1 MPSSAISPHSKNAA
15 RPEVVNGAAV
25 EPPSAGGG
33 QRPAAADVPALA
45 RFLAVRA
52 RSTQLVA
59 HLSEEDMVV
68 QSMPDAS
75 PAKWHLAHTTW
86 FFERF
91 ILRERKADYE
101 AFDSRF
107 DFLFNSYY
115 EAVGARHPRPM
126 RGLLTRPTLKQ
137 VLEYRR
143 HVDMQMRSLLGKPLQ
158 REVDALLQLGLA
170 HEEQHQELLVMD
182 ALHLFAQSAL
192 KPVFDPDWPLAAG
205 GRTAEFR
212 RSAGGWTRIGASTM
226 HFAFDNEGPQHRV
239 WLTPFAIA
247 DRLVTNGEWLSFMSA
262 GGYQQAQF
270 WLSDGWDQR
279 SAEDWQAPSYWER
292 VGDRWLQM
300 TPAGLQPVDPA
311 APVLH
316 VSYFEADAYARWAG
330 ARLPTEFE
338 WEHAVR
344 TVQGLEQVYDT
355 AWQWTSSAYAPYPR
369 FRTAA
374 GAVGEYNGKFMSG
387 QMVLRGACAATPPGH
402 ARASYRNF
410 YRAGQRWMFS
420 SVRLARDVAPPPDG
434 PDPDF
439 LSDVLAGLAQQPKT
453 LSPKYFYDDQGSALF
468 EAICETPEY
477 YPTRTEIQMLKRIA
491 PEVAAPLAD
500 DTVLLELGSGASIK
514 TRMLLDASPRLSAY
528 VPVDISPDALHA
540 ASERLRADYPSL
552 AILPQVADFTRQF
565 EVPASLE
572 GRPILAF
579 FPGSTIGNFE
589 HDQALALL
597 RMLRRRLA
605 PSDRLLI
612 GADQV
617 KDLATLQAAYDD
629 AAGIT
634 AAFNR
639 NLLQRINRELDG
651 TFDPLS
657 FRHEARWN
665 AASSR
670 IEMHLVSTRAQVA
683 CVAGQAFSFEEGE
696 SIHTENSHKFTRD
709 SFTRLAGEAGWVLER
724 EWISDA
730 PSFGVF
736 LFRGRQ
742 G

>member
-1 MPSSAISPHSKNAA
+1 MRASAISPYSKTATRADGHREA
-15 RPEVVNGAAV
+15 RVDTPRA
-25 EPPSAGGG
+25 SAGP
-33 QRPAAADVPALA
+33 QPEATDTPLLT

-52 RSTQLVA
+52 RSLQLVV

-75 PAKWHLAHTTW
+75 PSKWHLAHTTW

-91 ILRERKADYE
+91 ILRERSPGYE
-101 AFDSRF
+101 PFDSRF

-115 EAVGARHPRPM
+115 EAIGARHPRPK
-126 RGLLTRPTLKQ
+126 RGLLTRPTLEQ
-137 VLEYRR
+137 VIEYRR
-143 HVDMQMRSLLGKPLQ
+143 HVDTQMCALLGQGLE
-158 REVDALLQLGLA
+158 RDVDALLQLGLA

-182 ALHLFAQSAL
+182 ALHLFSQSAL
-192 KPVFDPDWPLAAG
+192 KPVFDPEWPLVAG

-212 RSAGGWTRIGASTM
+212 HSDGGWTRIGASST

-239 WLTPFAIA
+239 WLSPFAIA
-247 DRLVTNGEWLSFMSA
+247 DRLVTNGEWLSFMST
-262 GGYQQAQF
+262 GGYQDAQY
-270 WLSDGWDQR
+270 WLSDGWEQR
-279 SAEDWQAPSYWER
+279 SAEDWQSPFYWER
-292 VGDRWLQM
+292 IGDRWFQM
-300 TPAGLQPVDPA
+300 SPAGLQPIDPA

-338 WEHAVR
+338 WEHAAR
-344 TVQGLEQVYDT
+344 TMQGLDQLYDT
-355 AWQWTSSAYAPYPR
+355 AWQWTSSSYAPYPR

-387 QMVLRGACAATPPGH
+387 QMVLRGGCIATPPGH

-420 SVRLARDVAPPPDG
+420 GVRLAKDVAQPSDE
-434 PDPDF
+434 PDPEF
-439 LSDVLAGLAQQPKT
+439 MSDVLSGLRRQPKA
-453 LSPKYFYDDQGSALF
+453 LPPKYFYDDHGSQLF
-468 EAICETPEY
+468 EAICQTPEY
-477 YPTRTEIQMLKRIA
+477 YLTRTEIGMLRRIA
-491 PEVAAPLAD
+491 PELASSVAD
-500 DTVLLELGSGASIK
+500 GTVLLELGSGASVK
-514 TRMLLDASPRLSAY
+514 TRLLLDAWPRLGAY

-540 ASERLRADYPSL
+540 ASERLRVDYPGL
-552 AILPQVADFTRQF
+552 TLLPQVADFTRQLD
-565 EVPASLE
+565 VPAALK
-572 GRPILAF
+572 GRPVLVF

-597 RMLRRRLA
+597 LRLRRHLA
-605 PSDRLLI
+605 SGDRLLI

-617 KDLATLQAAYDD
+617 KDLDTLHAAYDD
-629 AAGIT
+629 AAGVT

-651 TFDPLS
+651 DFDPGS

-665 AASSR
+665 PAHSR
-670 IEMHLVSTRAQVA
+670 IEMHLVSTRAQGVR
-683 CVAGQAFSFEEGE
+683 VAGHGFSFEEGE
-696 SIHTENSHKFTRD
+696 SIHTENSHKYTRD
-709 SFTRLAGEAGWVLER
+709 SLAGLACAAGWELER
-724 EWISDA
+724 EWTSTA

-736 LFRGRQ
+736 LFRAR
-742 G
+742 

>member
-1 MPSSAISPHSKNAA
+1 MPSSAISSYSKNST
-15 RPEVVNGAAV
+15 RPEIMTGGAIEAPCANG
-25 EPPSAGGG
+25 
-33 QRPAAADVPALA
+33 RPRIDAADAPALVHY
-45 RFLAVRA
+45 LTVRA
-52 RSTQLVA
+52 RTAQLIA
-59 HLSEEDMVV
+59 HLSDEDMVV

-75 PAKWHLAHTTW
+75 PTKWHLAHTTW

-91 ILRERKADYE
+91 ILREQGPDYE
-101 AFDSRF
+101 PFDSRF

-137 VLEYRR
+137 ILEYRR
-143 HVDMQMRSLLGKPLQ
+143 HVDTQMRGLLNQPLQ
-158 REVDALLQLGLA
+158 REIDALLQLGLA

-182 ALHLFAQSAL
+182 AMHLFAQSSL
-192 KPVFDPDWPLAAG
+192 KPVFDPEWPLAAG

-212 RSAGGWTRIGASTM
+212 RCAGGWSRIGASAT

-247 DRLVTNGEWLSFMSA
+247 DRLVTNGEWMSFMSA
-262 GGYQQAQF
+262 GGYQFAQF
-270 WLSDGWDQR
+270 WLSDGWEQR
-279 SAEDWQAPSYWER
+279 AAEDWQSPFYWECL
-292 VGDRWLQM
+292 GDRWFQM

-338 WEHAVR
+338 WEHAVC

-355 AWQWTSSAYAPYPR
+355 AWQWTSSSYAPYPR
-369 FRTAA
+369 FRAAA

-387 QMVLRGACAATPPGH
+387 QMVLRGGCCATATGH

-420 SVRLARDVAPPPDG
+420 GVRLAKDVALPTDG
-434 PDPDF
+434 PDPEF
-439 LSDVLAGLAQQPKT
+439 MPDVLAGLMQQPKA
-453 LSPKYFYDDQGSALF
+453 LSPKYFYDDHGSDLF
-468 EAICETPEY
+468 EAICDTPEY
-477 YPTRTEIQMLKRIA
+477 YPTRTEMRMLKSIA
-491 PEVAAPLAD
+491 PEVAAQLAD

-514 TRMLLDASPRLSAY
+514 TRLLLDASPKLSVY
-528 VPVDISPDALHA
+528 VPVDINPDALRA
-540 ASERLRADYPSL
+540 ASERMRVDYPSL

-565 EVPASLE
+565 EVPASLK

-597 RMLRRRLA
+597 RKLRGRLG
-605 PSDRLLI
+605 SGDWLLI

-617 KDLATLQAAYDD
+617 KDVATLRAAYDD

-634 AAFNR
+634 SAFNR

-657 FRHEARWN
+657 FRHEVRWN
-665 AASSR
+665 ETFSR
-670 IEMHLVSTRAQVA
+670 IEMHLVSTLAQVV
-683 CVAGQAFSFEEGE
+683 CVAGHSFSFEEGE
-696 SIHTENSHKFTRD
+696 SIHTENSHKFTRE
-709 SFTRLAGEAGWVLER
+709 SFTSLAEEAGWMLER

-736 LFRGRQ
+736 LFRTR
-742 G
+742 